1 MARFEF
7 IEIIG
12 FIGFFDDFEDIDNLD
27 NLELIARTLR
37 IRVIQRNSTSLTL
50 GL

>member
-1 MARFEF
+1 MERF
-7 IEIIG
+7 EIIG

-27 NLELIARTLR
+27 NLELIAPTLR
-37 IRVIQRNSTSLTL
+37 IRVIQRNSALLTL